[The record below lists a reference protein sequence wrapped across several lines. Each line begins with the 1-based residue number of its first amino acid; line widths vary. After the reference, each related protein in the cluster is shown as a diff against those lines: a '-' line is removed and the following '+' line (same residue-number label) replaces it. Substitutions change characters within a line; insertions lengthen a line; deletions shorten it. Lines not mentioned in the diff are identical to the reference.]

1 MDRPEGKEPLLLEPD
16 SELEDAGIWTQE
28 GVIDAGE
35 QLRVVLSNPTGFT
48 QYLEADT
55 VVGIAGPVTFPS
67 MEAPKEDEASVDRL
81 TIEPK
86 SAEWRKARVKE
97 MFEDKIDVPDEQKKE
112 FIEFLMESHQV
123 FALEEGEL
131 GATDLLQFEN
141 DQVQDED
148 DRVQDED
155 DRVQDEDDRVQD
167 EDDRV
172 QDKDDRVQDVEQES
186 SATDLR
192 PGGKTQ
198 TRTRTRVITPPDYLR
213 CVHARGEHV

>member
-1 MDRPEGKEPLLLEPD
+1 MVKVQLLKAVKLLPRQGAVCDVWMDRPEGKEPLLLEPD

-97 MFEDKIDVPDEQKKE
+97 MFEDKIDVPNEQKKD
-112 FIEFLMESHQV
+112 FSWRATKCLLWRKESWGQ
-123 FALEEGEL
+123 L
-131 GATDLLQFEN
+131 TCY
-141 DQVQDED
+141 
-148 DRVQDED
+148 
-155 DRVQDEDDRVQD
+155 
-167 EDDRV
+167 
-172 QDKDDRVQDVEQES
+172 S
-186 SATDLR
+186 SRLTLVMQH
-192 PGGKTQ
+192 P
-198 TRTRTRVITPPDYLR
+198 LS
-213 CVHARGEHV
+213 